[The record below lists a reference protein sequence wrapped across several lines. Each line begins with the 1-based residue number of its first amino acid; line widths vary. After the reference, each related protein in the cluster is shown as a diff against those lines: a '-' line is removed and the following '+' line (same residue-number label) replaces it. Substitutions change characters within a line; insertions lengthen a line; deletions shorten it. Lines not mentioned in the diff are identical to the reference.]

1 LGSSSFLRSAFP
13 CLQKPGFYN
22 RRAKNLIASFN
33 KWKKPLPEISP
44 RAAIKMFTLQAWDG
58 DRQVAVRHPEKN
70 HERRYKKSLFAGMGY
85 RERKKGGNLS

>member
-1 LGSSSFLRSAFP
+1 
-13 CLQKPGFYN
+13 
-22 RRAKNLIASFN
+22 
-33 KWKKPLPEISP
+33 
-44 RAAIKMFTLQAWDG
+44 MFTLQAWDG